1 MKKLFIKLAK
11 KLGYEIIDQN
21 NFYSPTLDKKL
32 NENLSLINEK
42 SIILPLGE
50 VKITRKV
57 KSILI
62 IVRMNTEIEIW
73 DQNKKRLF
81 EQPKIEYSYRSIKSL
96 INSIDFCQNKYPEI
110 KIKTLII
117 DDNSK
122 DINLDRIKNLIKGK
136 NFEIL
141 PLNHD
146 SYKTKIKDQSSKE
159 TFSNLASLFNSFEIG
174 KNQGEDLVFFIED
187 DYLHFE
193 PMLEEMLAS
202 YERIASQLK
211 KDLFMCPSDYPYL
224 YMNNEKTNIL
234 IGNKRHWRTINKTLC
249 TFMTS
254 KDLLNKYWE
263 NFEKTCIDRNDPFE
277 KYINEIYEKE
287 ICISPIKSLSLHLT
301 NVNSSYGLA
310 PFIDYKK
317 LWEENK

>member
-11 KLGYEIIDQN
+11 KLGFEIIDQN

-32 NENLSLINEK
+32 NENLSMINKK

-50 VKITRKV
+50 VKITRKI

-96 INSIDFCQNKYPEI
+96 INSINFCQNRYPEI
-110 KIKTLII
+110 KVKTLII

-122 DINLDRIKNLIKGK
+122 DANLNRIQNLIKGT
-136 NFEIL
+136 NIEIL
-141 PLNHD
+141 SLNHD
-146 SYKTKIKDQSSKE
+146 NYKTKIKNQSSSE
-159 TFSNLASLFNSFEIG
+159 TFSNLASLFYSFEIG

-193 PMLEEMLAS
+193 SMLEEMVAS
-202 YERIASQLK
+202 YERISSQIK
-211 KDLFMCPSDYPYL
+211 NDIFMCPSDYPYL

-234 IGNKRHWRTINKTLC
+234 IGNKRHWRTVEKTLC

-254 KDLLNKYWE
+254 VSLLNKYWR
-263 NFEKTCIDRNDPFE
+263 NFEKTCQDRNDPFE
-277 KYINEIYEKE
+277 KYINEIYLNE
-287 ICISPIKSLSLHLT
+287 ICISPLKSLSLHLT
-301 NVNSSYGLA
+301 NINSSYGLA

>member
-11 KLGYEIIDQN
+11 KLGFEIIDQN

-32 NENLSLINEK
+32 NENLSIINEK
-42 SIILPLGE
+42 SIVLPLGE
-50 VKITRKV
+50 VKITRKI

-96 INSIDFCQNKYPEI
+96 INSINFCQNRYPEI
-110 KIKTLII
+110 KVKTLII

-122 DINLDRIKNLIKGK
+122 DANLNRIQNLIKGT
-136 NFEIL
+136 NIEIL
-141 PLNHD
+141 SLNHD
-146 SYKTKIKDQSSKE
+146 NYKTKIKNQSSSE
-159 TFSNLASLFNSFEIG
+159 TFSNLASLFYSFEIG
-174 KNQGEDLVFFIED
+174 KKQGEDLVFFIED

-193 PMLEEMLAS
+193 SMLEEMVAS
-202 YERIASQLK
+202 YERISSQIK
-211 KDLFMCPSDYPYL
+211 NDIFMCPSDYPYL

-234 IGNKRHWRTINKTLC
+234 IGNKRHWRTVEKTLC

-254 KDLLNKYWE
+254 VSLLNKYWR
-263 NFEKTCIDRNDPFE
+263 NFEKTCQDRNDPFE
-277 KYINEIYEKE
+277 KYINEIYLKE
-287 ICISPIKSLSLHLT
+287 ICISPLKSLSLHLT
-301 NVNSSYGLA
+301 NINSSYGLA
-310 PFIDYKK
+310 PFIDPKK
-317 LWEENK
+317 LWDENK